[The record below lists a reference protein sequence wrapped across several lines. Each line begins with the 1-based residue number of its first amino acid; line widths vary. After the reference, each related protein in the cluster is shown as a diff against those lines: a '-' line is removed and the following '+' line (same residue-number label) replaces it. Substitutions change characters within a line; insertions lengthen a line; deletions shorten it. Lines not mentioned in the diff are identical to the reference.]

1 MNKNIYILFIALAV
15 GFTACKDNKEVKV
28 SAVQLEKNSVSFNQ
42 DQLKQLTIQSIDL
55 VPIAEEFT
63 AVGEVSFDE
72 DNVVRVYP
80 IVSGSV
86 YNVDVSLGD

>member
-1 MNKNIYILFIALAV
+1 MIKIKRPKNVAV
-15 GFTACKDNKEVKV
+15 KQEQSN
-28 SAVQLEKNSVSFNQ
+28 VSFSEE
-42 DQLKQLTIQSIDL
+42 QLKQLTVEPIEL

-86 YNVDVSLGD
+86 EEVEVSLGDYVQRGNYLPP